1 MTSNRLIAGIVAAAL
16 GLGLAGP
23 ALGVAVAAPPT
34 GRPGA
39 QATASAL
46 PTSPLSAAEKATLL
60 RMADEE
66 RMARDLY
73 TTIAEKYPDATQFS
87 RVAASEQ
94 QHYDRVL
101 TLLDRYALTV
111 PSAVAGTY
119 DNAEVQQLYDG
130 WLARAQQSRDE
141 AYRAAVALEQA
152 DVKDLQAAIDES
164 DNADLDQV
172 YGRLLAASQQ
182 HEQAFTAGSVGAVG
196 TDPLGNGGQGHGQAN
211 GQGLRDGSCLQN

>member
-1 MTSNRLIAGIVAAAL
+1 MTNRLIAGIAAAAL
-16 GLGLAGP
+16 GLGLASPG
-23 ALGVAVAAPPT
+23 LGLAVAAPPADHP
-34 GRPGA
+34 RA

-73 TTIAEKYPDATQFS
+73 TAIAEKYPDATQFS
-87 RVAASEQ
+87 RVTASEQ
-94 QHYDRVL
+94 QHYDR
-101 TLLDRYALTV
+101 LLALLGRYDLPA

-119 DNAEVQQLYDG
+119 DDTEVQRLYDG
-130 WLARAQQSRDE
+130 WLAQAQQSRDE
-141 AYRAAVALEQA
+141 AYRAAIALEQT
-152 DVKDLQAAIDES
+152 DIRDLQAAIDES

-182 HEQAFTAGSVGAVG
+182 HEQAFTAGSSGAVG
-196 TDPLGNGGQGHGQAN
+196 PGLLGNGGQGRGQAN